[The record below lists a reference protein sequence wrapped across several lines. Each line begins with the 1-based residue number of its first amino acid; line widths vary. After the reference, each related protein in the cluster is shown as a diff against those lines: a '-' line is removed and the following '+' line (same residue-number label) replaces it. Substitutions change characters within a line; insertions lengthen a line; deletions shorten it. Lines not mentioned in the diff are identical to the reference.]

1 MLFTISSQLLGLMFL
16 DKISQDL
23 EFLVF
28 HKVTQRSLLETD
40 GRESS
45 ITFAIQGSFDTVVI
59 K

>member
-1 MLFTISSQLLGLMFL
+1 MFL